1 MATALEKLLKTFPF
15 CEIQQVTEDGQEM
28 TFFPKT
34 YCKVNSTSGAGRQII
49 FSDKKKDSSYKL
61 MTAFYHKGVECE
73 NGILHSRYIASQGSD
88 GKPESKSSATSIWGS
103 IPYTD
108 IKTKA
113 ELRGSAWG
121 PLNIWDYHYRG
132 LLMLLETLAKGYTSA
147 DVQTAIGGA
156 DGSMGITHFGIT
168 NIWGGTDKGFW
179 IYGIDTYN
187 GAIDGVTISNTNLHI
202 VDRNGVRRDT
212 GLARSG
218 STYGYPA
225 EFETK
230 AVTDQY
236 DLNELL
242 IGKNLNNGQPN
253 ASNGSCGDCQY
264 LNGGCAFN
272 TYWSSSN
279 ADCGPFYL
287 DSSGPSGTNAA
298 LGFAL
303 RKTV

>member
-15 CEIQQVTEDGQEM
+15 CEIQQVTVDGQEM

-34 YCKVNSTSGAGRQII
+34 YAKVNGTSGAGRQIV

-61 MTAFYHKGVECE
+61 MTWCHDFETGAEVE
-73 NGILHSRYIASQGSD
+73 NGVLHSRYMASQGSD
-88 GKPESKSSATSIWGS
+88 GKPESKSGASHWAN

-113 ELRGSAWG
+113 KLRGDKWG

-147 DVQTAIGGA
+147 DVQTAIGGS

-179 IYGIDTYN
+179 IHGLDTFN
-187 GAIDGVTISNTNLHI
+187 GAIDGVTISNTNIHI
-202 VDRNGVRRDT
+202 VDKSGVRRDT
-212 GLARSG
+212 GIAAPG
-218 STYGYPA
+218 NGYPVT
-225 EFETK
+225 FQTK
-230 AVTDQY
+230 SVTDQY
-236 DLNELL
+236 DMNELL
-242 IGKNLNNGQPN
+242 IAATKDST
-253 ASNGSCGDCQY
+253 AANGSCGDYQP
-264 LNGGCAFN
+264 LNTGCAVRAGWN
-272 TYWSSSN
+272 PGT
-279 ADCGPFYL
+279 AECGPFGMYEYV
-287 DSSGPSGTNAA
+287 PSGTTSW

-303 RKTV
+303 RKAV